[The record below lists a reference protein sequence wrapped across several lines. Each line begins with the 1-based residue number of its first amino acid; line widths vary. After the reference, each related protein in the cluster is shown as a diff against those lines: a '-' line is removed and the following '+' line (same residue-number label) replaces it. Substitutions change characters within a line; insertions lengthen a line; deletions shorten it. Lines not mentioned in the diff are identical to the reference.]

1 MLRTRARHW
10 LTLGAAV
17 LALLASFVTATVQSA
32 QPAAAAD
39 GRPYTNPVK
48 AQKGADPWL
57 EYYNGNYYLV
67 TTSFTG
73 ELTMRKSA
81 TLAGLSTAPSVQV
94 WSDATSGRNSNFWAP
109 ELHFFDGKWYL
120 YYSAG
125 NRGTACCDSQRTHV
139 LESAGADPM
148 GPYTYKNKLAGANL
162 GPDGWL
168 IDASVLRHGG
178 K

>member
-1 MLRTRARHW
+1 MFRTPVRTRVRHR

-73 ELTMRKSA
+73 ELTMRKSP

-94 WSDATSGRNSNFWAP
+94 WSIPYWPRRNIDSARFSPNAEVRMRTSPRPGTGSGTSSRRSTSGPPVWWKR
-109 ELHFFDGKWYL
+109 
-120 YYSAG
+120 
-125 NRGTACCDSQRTHV
+125 TARFMT
-139 LESAGADPM
+139 
-148 GPYTYKNKLAGANL
+148 
-162 GPDGWL
+162 
-168 IDASVLRHGG
+168 
-178 K
+178 